1 MPNQKRTI
9 KRDSVFRGSAPTES
23 PIQGIPKEESPVR
36 QTAIWLSDE
45 ELDWLDTHI
54 QRIKKGGWRSV
65 TRSALLR
72 SLIRA
77 AMEEPIDLSGVSGDV
92 ELTQRLTAARK

>member
-9 KRDSVFRGSAPTES
+9 KRDSVFRGSTPTES

>member
-9 KRDSVFRGSAPTES
+9 KRDSVFRSTQPEES
-23 PIQGIPKEESPVR
+23 PIQGIQQEVTVR

-45 ELDWLDTHI
+45 EVDWLDTHI
-54 QRIKKGGWRSV
+54 QKIKRGGWRSI

-72 SLIRA
+72 ALIRS
-77 AMEEPIDLSGVSGDV
+77 AMENNLDLSGVSGDA
-92 ELTQRLTAARK
+92 ELVQRLASQK